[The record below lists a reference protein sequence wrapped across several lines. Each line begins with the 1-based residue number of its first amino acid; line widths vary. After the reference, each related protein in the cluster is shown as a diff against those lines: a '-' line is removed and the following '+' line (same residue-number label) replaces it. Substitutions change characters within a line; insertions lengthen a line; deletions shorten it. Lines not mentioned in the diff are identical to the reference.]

1 MSTLILDRSD
11 LEIRLDGEALALY
24 EPAGRRGTV
33 PLKLLDRVVMQG
45 GVKLDAGVLTKL
57 AEAGI
62 ATLLL
67 SKRHSKRVAIVLGLA
82 HNDAGIRLAQSR
94 RVFDQ
99 DWCAA
104 WARRQVAAKTRAQ
117 IRLLKEALQTRP
129 DCRKPLTDTLA
140 SLRAAEASLPLSQR
154 GIEGEFAT
162 FAWATASEIPPTPP
176 FAKGGTTVP
185 TTSLAVDTSGSAW
198 QRGLPLSRRGIKGDF
213 SVDQALSTQTNPPQP
228 PFEKGGSHLAIASL
242 RGIEGAAARAYFHG
256 LAALFPASLE
266 FSGRNRRP
274 PRDPVNAC
282 LSLGYT
288 LLHFDAVRACHIAGL
303 DPLLGFYHRPSFG
316 RESLASDLIEPL
328 RPHLDRQVWHLFRDR
343 ILHADHFSQD
353 KGACLLGK
361 AGRAAFYQDYESHAA
376 ATRRLLLRQCRI
388 LAKHL
393 KAEGEPL
400 LAGDEEES
408 F

>member
-11 LEIRLDGEALALY
+11 LEIRLDGGALALY

-45 GVKLDAGVLTKL
+45 GIKLDAGVLTKL
-57 AEAGI
+57 AEAGV

-94 RVFDQ
+94 RVFDP

-104 WARRQVAAKTRAQ
+104 WAARQVRAKTRAQ
-117 IRLLKEALQTRP
+117 IRLLQDALASRP
-129 DCRKPLTDTLA
+129 DCRKPLTDALGSLQLA
-140 SLRAAEASLPLSQR
+140 QSGLLLYQR
-154 GIEGEFAT
+154 GN
-162 FAWATASEIPPTPP
+162 
-176 FAKGGTTVP
+176 
-185 TTSLAVDTSGSAW
+185 
-198 QRGLPLSRRGIKGDF
+198 GDF
-213 SVDQALSTQTNPPQP
+213 NTDQALTTQTNSPKS
-228 PFEKGGSHLAIASL
+228 PFEKALFSLTGEAVGAAVPPFIKGGAGGISETAAQANVAKSPSIPLWERGSNLAIASL
-242 RGIEGAAARAYFHG
+242 RGIEGAAARAYFQG

-343 ILHADHFSQD
+343 ILRADHFSQD

-400 LAGDEEES
+400 LSDDEEES

>member
-45 GVKLDAGVLTKL
+45 GIKLDAGVLTKL
-57 AEAGI
+57 AEAGV

-94 RVFDQ
+94 RVFDP

-104 WARRQVAAKTRAQ
+104 WAARQVRAKTRAQ
-117 IRLLKEALQTRP
+117 IRLLQDALASRP
-129 DCRKPLTDTLA
+129 DCRKPLTDALG
-140 SLRAAEASLPLSQR
+140 SLRTAQANLPLSP
-154 GIEGEFAT
+154 GIERDL
-162 FAWATASEIPPTPP
+162 SM
-176 FAKGGTTVP
+176 
-185 TTSLAVDTSGSAW
+185 SA
-198 QRGLPLSRRGIKGDF
+198 
-213 SVDQALSTQTNPPQP
+213 PQP
-228 PFEKGGSHLAIASL
+228 PAAIPPSPSLGKEAATPPVLARL
-242 RGIEGAAARAYFHG
+242 RGLEGAAARAYFQG
-256 LAALFPASLE
+256 LAALFPPALE

-288 LLHFDAVRACHIAGL
+288 LLHFDAVRACHMAGL

-328 RPHLDRQVWHLFRDR
+328 RPHLDRQVWRLFRDR
-343 ILHADHFSQD
+343 TLREDHFTRDGQ
-353 KGACLLGK
+353 ACLLGK
-361 AGRAAFYQDYESHAA
+361 AGRAAFYQDYEAHAA

-388 LAKHL
+388 LGKHL
-393 KAEGEPL
+393 KAEGDPL
-400 LAGDEEES
+400 LADEEEEN

>member
-1 MSTLILDRSD
+1 MATLILDRTD

-24 EPAGRRGTV
+24 EPAGRRGTL
-33 PLKLLDRVVMQG
+33 PLKLLDRVIMQG
-45 GVKLDAGVLTKL
+45 GIKLDAGVLTKL

-94 RVFDQ
+94 RVFDP

-104 WARRQVAAKTRAQ
+104 WARRQVTAKTRAQ
-117 IRLLKEALQTRP
+117 IRLLKEALETRP
-129 DCRKPLTDTLA
+129 DCRKPLTDALA
-140 SLRAAEASLPLSQR
+140 SLRAAQASLPLSQR
-154 GIEGEFAT
+154 ENEGYRRVG
-162 FAWATASEIPPTPP
+162 ASSDFNVGEAPLPP
-176 FAKGGTTVP
+176 A
-185 TTSLAVDTSGSAW
+185 
-198 QRGLPLSRRGIKGDF
+198 
-213 SVDQALSTQTNPPQP
+213 NPPRP
-228 PFEKGGSHLAIASL
+228 PFEKGGSNPEIASL
-242 RGIEGAAARAYFHG
+242 RGLEGAAARAYFQG
-256 LAALFPASLE
+256 LTALFPPSLE
-266 FSGRNRRP
+266 FTGRNRRP

-288 LLHFDAVRACHIAGL
+288 LLHFDAVRACHMAGL

-316 RESLASDLIEPL
+316 RESLACDLIEPL
-328 RPHLDRQVWHLFRDR
+328 RPHLDRQIWHLFRDR
-343 ILHADHFSQD
+343 ILREDHFSRDGQ
-353 KGACLLGK
+353 ACLLGK

-388 LAKHL
+388 LARHF

-400 LAGDEEES
+400 LADEEEEN

>member
-11 LEIRLDGEALALY
+11 LEIRLDGNALALY
-24 EPAGRRGTV
+24 EPAGRRGSV
-33 PLKLLDRVVMQG
+33 PMKLLDRVILQG

-94 RVFDQ
+94 RVFD
-99 DWCAA
+99 AA
-104 WARRQVAAKTRAQ
+104 WCDAWATRQILAKTRAQ
-117 IRLLKEALQTRP
+117 TRLLQEALNARP
-129 DCRKPLTDTLA
+129 DNRKPLTDALA
-140 SLRAAEASLPLSQR
+140 SLR
-154 GIEGEFAT
+154 
-162 FAWATASEIPPTPP
+162 
-176 FAKGGTTVP
+176 
-185 TTSLAVDTSGSAW
+185 LAQD
-198 QRGLPLSRRGIKGDF
+198 
-213 SVDQALSTQTNPPQP
+213 N
-228 PFEKGGSHLAIASL
+228 LAGARLDIASV
-242 RGIEGAAARAYFHG
+242 RGIEGAAARAHFQG
-256 LAALFPASLE
+256 LSALFPPSLN
-266 FSGRNRRP
+266 FNGRNRRP

-288 LLHFDAVRACHIAGL
+288 LLHFDAVRACHMAGL

-328 RPHLDRQVWHLFRDR
+328 RSHVDRQVWQLFRMRTLRD
-343 ILHADHFSQD
+343 DHFSHD
-353 KGACLLGK
+353 GAACLLGK
-361 AGRAAFYQDYESHAA
+361 TGRAAFYQDYESHAA
-376 ATRRLLLRQCRI
+376 PVRRLLLRQSRI

-400 LAGDEEES
+400 LANEDEEES
-408 F
+408 FA